1 MERIVQFFE
10 NLLFGFRTA
19 VIVFFVICTCLL
31 LWSASYIKIDAGFE
45 KNIPLEHEYMQTFVK
60 HQQLFGGANRILVAV
75 EDIRGDIFNPEALT
89 VLKNVNDEIF
99 FIEGVDRSRVI
110 SLFTP
115 STRYIEVVEDGFT
128 GGPVIP
134 ADFKPVQESI
144 EQVRKNTIK
153 ANVVGRLVSN
163 DFSCGLVAVQL
174 QEINPK
180 TGERLDYIEFSKK
193 LEKLIR
199 EKYQKGNIKIHIIGF
214 AKMIGDIA
222 EGTRGVIFF
231 FALAILITFT
241 LVYIY
246 CRSARLSIM
255 PVICS
260 IVAVIWQLGLL
271 NAVGFGMDPMAILV
285 PFLVFA
291 IGVSHGMQ
299 MINGMG
305 NNVASGMTPLESARN
320 VFHRLC
326 IPGSVA
332 LLSDTVGFL
341 TLLLIKIGMIQEL
354 AINASLGVASIIL
367 TNLILLPILL
377 SYLKFDESF
386 KPKYEKTLKFHDRIW
401 QPLSHLAHPNKGLIA
416 IIVALLIVAFGFQYA
431 LKMKIGDLH
440 AGAPALHEDSRYNM
454 DTALITDR
462 FSIGVDAVSIIV
474 EAYADACTQFNVMD
488 TIDNFH
494 WHMENIEGVHS
505 VISLPDISK
514 IFNAAYNEGNVKW
527 RVISRN
533 TYVLT
538 QATARIKSSTG
549 LLNGDCSV
557 IPIIIYTKDHKAD
570 TIERIV
576 QSVKDYVAEHP
587 HEKLNF
593 RLATGPVGVM
603 AAKNEAVTAAQN
615 PMLLWVY
622 GVVIVLCLLTFRSVI
637 ATICVI
643 FPLVV
648 VSILAQAL
656 MTLLQIGLT
665 VSTLPILALGV
676 GIGVDYGIYIV
687 TPLLLNLRKGLNL
700 YDAYLATLRTTG
712 SAVMFT
718 GFTLAV
724 GVSTWIFSELKF
736 QVDIGILLTFMFLL
750 SMFGAILLLPSL
762 AAQFWG
768 KNRLKFKVNKG

>member
-1 MERIVQFFE
+1 VERIVQFIE
-10 NLLFGFRTA
+10 KILFGFRPV
-19 VIVFFVICTCLL
+19 VIGFFIICTCLL
-31 LWSASYIKIDAGFE
+31 LWSASYIRIDAGFE
-45 KNIPLEHEYMQTFVK
+45 KNIPLEHEYMKTFIK
-60 HQQLFGGANRILVAV
+60 HQQLFGGANRILLAV
-75 EDIRGDIFNPEALT
+75 EDIRGDIFNGEALT
-89 VLKNVNDEIF
+89 ALRNVTDEIF
-99 FIEGVDRSRVI
+99 FIEGVDRSRVT

-115 STRYIEVVEDGFT
+115 NTRYIEVVEDGFR

-153 ANVVGRLVSN
+153 AGIVGRLVSN
-163 DFSCGLVAVQL
+163 DFSCGLVSVQL

-180 TGERLDYIEFSKK
+180 TGERLDYIVFAKK
-193 LEKLIR
+193 LEELIR
-199 EKYQKGNIKIHIIGF
+199 TKYQKGNIKIHIIGF

-231 FALAILITFT
+231 FILAILITFV

-246 CRSARLSIM
+246 CRSARLSSM

-260 IVAVIWQLGLL
+260 IIAVIWQLGLL

-285 PFLVFA
+285 PFLIFA

-305 NNVASGMTPLESARN
+305 NNIATGMAPYEAARA
-320 VFHRLC
+320 VFRRLC

-332 LLSDTVGFL
+332 LVSDTVGFL

-377 SYLKFDESF
+377 SYLKFSKSF
-386 KPKYEKTLKFHDRIW
+386 KHKYEKTLKFHDRIW
-401 QPLSHLAHPNKGLIA
+401 QPLSYLAQPKQGMIA
-416 IIVALLIVAFGFQYA
+416 IIFAVVVSGFGFQYA
-431 LKMKIGDLH
+431 MQMKIGDLH
-440 AGAPALHEDSRYNM
+440 AGAPALHEDSRYNL

-462 FSIGVDAVSIIV
+462 FSIGVDAISIIV
-474 EAYADACTQFNVMD
+474 EAYADACTQFEAMD
-488 TIDNFH
+488 AIDAFH
-494 WHMENIEGVHS
+494 WRMENVEGVHS
-505 VISLPDISK
+505 VISLPAISK
-514 IFNAAYNEGNVKW
+514 LFNAAYNEGNLKW

-538 QATARIKSSTG
+538 QATQRIKSSSG
-549 LLNGDCSV
+549 LLDGNCSV
-557 IPIIIYTKDHKAD
+557 IPVIIYTKDHKAD
-570 TIERIV
+570 TIEKIV
-576 QSVKDYVAEHP
+576 QAVKDYTAQHP
-587 HEKLNF
+587 NDKLKF
-593 RLATGPVGVM
+593 RLSTGPVGVM

-622 GVVIVLCLLTFRSVI
+622 GVVIGLCLLTFRSII
-637 ATICVI
+637 ATFCVI
-643 FPLVV
+643 VPLVV

-700 YDAYLATLRTTG
+700 YEAYLATLRTTG

-750 SMFGAILLLPSL
+750 SMFGAILLLPSI

-768 KNRLKFKVNKG
+768 ENRMKFKTD

>member
-1 MERIVQFFE
+1 MERIVQFIE
-10 NLLFGFRTA
+10 KILFSFRPI
-19 VIVFFVICTCLL
+19 VIAFFVICTCLL
-31 LWSASYIKIDAGFE
+31 LWSASYIRIDAGFE
-45 KNIPLEHEYMQTFVK
+45 KNIPLEHEYMKTFVK
-60 HQQLFGGANRILVAV
+60 HQELFGGANRILVAV
-75 EDIRGDIFNPEALT
+75 EDIRGDIFNPEALQAIRS
-89 VLKNVNDEIF
+89 VNDEIF
-99 FIEGVDRSRVI
+99 FIEGVDRSKVI
-110 SLFTP
+110 SIFSP
-115 STRYIEVVEDGFT
+115 STRYIEVVEDGFR
-128 GGPVIP
+128 GGQVIP
-134 ADFKPVQESI
+134 ADFKPVPESI

-153 ANVVGRLVSN
+153 AGIVGRLVSN
-163 DFSCGLVAVQL
+163 DFSCGLISVQL
-174 QEINPK
+174 QEVNPK
-180 TGERLDYIEFSKK
+180 TGERLNYIQFARK
-193 LEKLIR
+193 LESLIR
-199 EKYQKGNIKIHIIGF
+199 DKYQKGNIKIHIIGF

-222 EGTRGVIFF
+222 DGTRGVIFF
-231 FALAILITFT
+231 FGLAIIITFC

-260 IVAVIWQLGLL
+260 LVAVIWQLGLL

-305 NNVASGMTPLESARN
+305 NNVSSGMTPYDAARS
-320 VFHRLC
+320 VFRRLC

-332 LLSDTVGFL
+332 LISDTVGFL

-354 AINASLGVASIIL
+354 SINASLGVASIIL

-377 SYLKFDESF
+377 SYLKFSSSF
-386 KPKYEKTLKFHDRIW
+386 KVKYEKTLKLHDRIW
-401 QPLSHLAHPNKGLIA
+401 QPLSHLAKPRAGMVAIVIA
-416 IIVALLIVAFGFQYA
+416 VVIAAFGFKYA
-431 LKMKIGDLH
+431 LEMKIGDLH
-440 AGAPALHEDSRYNM
+440 AGAPALHEDSRYNK
-454 DTALITDR
+454 DIALITER
-462 FSIGVDAVSIIV
+462 FSIGVDAISIIV
-474 EAYADACTQFNVMD
+474 EAYPNACTEYESMNA
-488 TIDNFH
+488 IDEFH
-494 WHMENIEGVHS
+494 WHMENIPGVHS
-505 VISLPDISK
+505 VISLPDVSK
-514 IFNAAYNEGNVKW
+514 LFNAAYNEGSLKW

-533 TYVLT
+533 VYVLT
-538 QATARIKSSTG
+538 QATSRIKSGSG

-557 IPIIIYTKDHKAD
+557 IPVIIYTKDHKAE
-570 TIERIV
+570 TIETIV
-576 QSVKDYVAEHP
+576 DAVKKYITEHP
-587 HEKLNF
+587 NDKLKF
-593 RLATGPVGVM
+593 RLSTGPVGVM

-615 PMLLWVY
+615 PMLMWVY
-622 GVVIVLCLLTFRSVI
+622 GVVIFLCLITFRSII
-637 ATICVI
+637 ATFCVI
-643 FPLVV
+643 LPLII

-687 TPLLLNLRKGLNL
+687 TPLLMNLKKGLTL
-700 YDAYLATLRTTG
+700 YQAYLATLRTTG

-736 QVDIGILLTFMFLL
+736 QLDIGILLTFMFLL

-768 KNRLKFKVNKG
+768 ENRLKYKG

>member
-1 MERIVQFFE
+1 VERIVQFFE
-10 NLLFGFRTA
+10 KILFGFRPV
-19 VIVFFVICTCLL
+19 VIAFFTICTCLL
-31 LWSASYIKIDAGFE
+31 LWSASFIRIDAGFE
-45 KNIPLEHEYMQTFVK
+45 KNIPLEHEYMKTFVK

-75 EDIRGDIFNPEALT
+75 EDIRGDIFNAEALT
-89 VLKNVNDEIF
+89 ALRNVTDEIF
-99 FIEGVDRSRVI
+99 FIEGVDRSRVT

-115 STRYIEVVEDGFT
+115 STRYIEVVEDGFR
-128 GGPVIP
+128 GGAVIP

-153 ANVVGRLVSN
+153 AGIVGRLVSN
-163 DFSCGLVAVQL
+163 DFSCGLVSVQL
-174 QEINPK
+174 QEVNPK
-180 TGERLDYIEFSKK
+180 TGERLDYIVFAQK
-193 LEKLIR
+193 LENLIR
-199 EKYQKGNIKIHIIGF
+199 NKYQKGNIKIHIIGF

-222 EGTRGVIFF
+222 DGTRGVIFF

-246 CRSARLSIM
+246 CRSAKLSIM

-260 IVAVIWQLGLL
+260 LIAVIWQLGLL

-285 PFLVFA
+285 PFLIFA

-305 NNVASGMTPLESARN
+305 NNVASGMAPYEAARA
-320 VFHRLC
+320 VFRRLC

-377 SYLKFDESF
+377 SYLTFGKSF
-386 KPKYEKTLKFHDRIW
+386 KAKYEKTLKFHDRIW
-401 QPLSHLAHPNKGLIA
+401 QPLSHLAYPKQGLIA
-416 IIVALLIVAFGFQYA
+416 IIIAVVIAAFGFQYA
-431 LKMKIGDLH
+431 LQMKIGDLH
-440 AGAPALHEDSRYNM
+440 AGAPALHENSRYNM

-462 FSIGVDAVSIIV
+462 FSIGVDAISIIV
-474 EAYADACTQFNVMD
+474 EAYADGCTQFEVMD
-488 TIDNFH
+488 AIDSFH
-494 WHMENIEGVHS
+494 WRMENVEGVHS
-505 VISLPDISK
+505 VISLPEVSK
-514 IFNAAYNEGNVKW
+514 IFNAAYNEGNIKW

-538 QATARIKSSTG
+538 QATARIKSSSG

-557 IPIIIYTKDHKAD
+557 IPVIIYTKDHKAE
-570 TIERIV
+570 TIERVV
-576 QSVKDYVAEHP
+576 QAVKDYVAIHP
-587 HEKLNF
+587 DEKIKF
-593 RLATGPVGVM
+593 RLSTGPVGVM

-622 GVVIVLCLLTFRSVI
+622 GVVIGLCLLTFRSLI
-637 ATICVI
+637 ATFCVI
-643 FPLVV
+643 LPLVI

-700 YDAYLATLRTTG
+700 YQAYLATLRTTG

-736 QVDIGILLTFMFLL
+736 QVDIGVLLTFMFLL
-750 SMFGAILLLPSL
+750 SMFGAIILLPSL

-768 KNRLKFKVNKG
+768 ENRMKFKVQ